1 MTITKGVTSEMFE
14 RGATNTPQLIRM
26 DQRFSSSSKDFKQK
40 ASTIGWWTTQ
50 EHEKFLEAIELYP
63 SGPWK
68 KIAHHIGT
76 RSPRQVMTH
85 AQKYRQ
91 RIKRHRKSRTESKAV
106 SSTAGDSI
114 LEMMPAIDSPI
125 AGQEE
130 ETLLEVLQLEPL
142 PLLQPCESEISW
154 QPSKEMLALDALLL
168 DELEQLIAPAE
179 NILVEPASLNGDA
192 LMELVVDTSVDW
204 TPVNCMLLS

>member
-1 MTITKGVTSEMFE
+1 MVDHPRAREVP
-14 RGATNTPQLIRM
+14 RGYRA
-26 DQRFSSSSKDFKQK
+26 
-40 ASTIGWWTTQ
+40 
-50 EHEKFLEAIELYP
+50 
-63 SGPWK
+63 GPWK

-204 TPVNCMLLS
+204 TPVNFCVGSIMYYRLFVSFKPPPRRKFSRVKTIPDAPVGVWPGWR